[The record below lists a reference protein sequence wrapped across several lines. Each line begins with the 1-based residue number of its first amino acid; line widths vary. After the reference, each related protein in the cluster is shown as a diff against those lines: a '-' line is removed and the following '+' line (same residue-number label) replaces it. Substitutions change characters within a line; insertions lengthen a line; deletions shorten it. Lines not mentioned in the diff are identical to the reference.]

1 MSNANDMM
9 GQYKELQDI
18 THIVTQIEKL
28 RVNIY
33 AKLQD
38 KRYPDQEILNVL
50 ADAMED
56 VAGITRIHP
65 QNSEEMCIY
74 AELRNGRLPTDL
86 CDRIIKWQKETLNWV
101 DHMESRRQ
109 IQVLQ
114 EEVQR
119 QAELIQQLM
128 DKYNA

>member
-1 MSNANDMM
+1 MGNSNGIM
-9 GQYKELQDI
+9 GEYKELQDI
-18 THIVTQIEKL
+18 MHIVAQIEKL
-28 RVNIY
+28 RVAVYN
-33 AKLQD
+33 KLQD

-56 VAGITRIHP
+56 VAEITRIHP
-65 QNSEEMCIY
+65 QSSEETCIY
-74 AELRNGRLPTDL
+74 SELRSGRIPIDL
-86 CDRIIKWQKETLNWV
+86 CDRISRWQKETLNWV

-119 QAELIQQLM
+119 QAELIQKLM